1 MMPDNIFIYIGIY
14 LAAINLIAAGLV
26 LHDKRAARSDSWR
39 VKERT
44 LLFVSAI
51 GGSVFM
57 LAVMRI
63 IRHKTKKAK
72 FMVTIPVIIVLQI
85 AAVLFAW
92 WRLNG
97 SII

>member
-1 MMPDNIFIYIGIY
+1 MPDNIYLYIGIY
-14 LAAINLIAAGLV
+14 LAVINLIAAGLV
-26 LHDKRAARSDSWR
+26 LHDKLATRSGSWR
-39 VKERT
+39 AKERT
-44 LLFVSAI
+44 LLLVSAI

-72 FMVTIPVIIVLQI
+72 FMVTIPIMIILQI
-85 AAVLFAW
+85 AAVLFVW